1 MSCIKPTSVVLKVLP
16 RISLEND
23 LAPVYL
29 LVESRETYTHDSQ
42 GVLKDASI
50 CVSCQQIKPLQYGKK
65 YPKTHF
71 HGGYSSSQQGL
82 VSLTANTLST
92 GGFVVIEDNEI
103 KGNRVGT
110 YLMSEIVKWAKQWP
124 NADVRSVTLGTGQAQ
139 AENLERRNKLYEKLN
154 LKFVY
159 DDLNHKKSGCSQK
172 ILASQLTIIDSWKNN
187 ISLISVPEYFKSLIL
202 EGQTKDDKL
211 LELSERCSKQTEKIM
226 TARKQPFL
234 TAIKILFNQW

>member
-16 RISLEND
+16 RISPEND
-23 LAPVYL
+23 SAPVYL

-50 CVSCQQIKPLQYGKK
+50 CVSCKQIKPLQNGKK

-92 GGFVVIEDNEI
+92 GGFVVLEDNEI

-124 NADVRSVTLGTGQAQ
+124 NANVRTVTLGTGQAQ
-139 AENLERRNKLYEKLN
+139 AENKDRRNKLYEKLG
-154 LKFVY
+154 LIFVY
-159 DDLNHKKSGCSQK
+159 DNPDHKSGCSQK
-172 ILASQLTIIDSWKNN
+172 ILASQLSIVTSWENN

-202 EGQTKDDKL
+202 EGQTTDDKL
-211 LELSERCSKQTEKIM
+211 QQLSERCSKQTEKIM